1 MTNEDDDALY
11 LCSENIDVLWKNG
24 ENGQN
29 TFGWVSNHFLKAN
42 VEKYYLVLSSD
53 ESFSINID
61 NVSLRTV
68 TTKNCQKLI

>member
-1 MTNEDDDALY
+1 MKMMM
-11 LCSENIDVLWKNG
+11 LCICVLKILTSYG
-24 ENGQN
+24 KMEKMGK
-29 TFGWVSNHFLKAN
+29 TLFGWVSNHFLKAN